1 MREIGG
7 YFELDKYSMPML
19 HEGAIALNCG
29 RNTLAYL
36 IEAKEIEKI
45 KVPKFLCD
53 TVREVCEKE
62 KISISFYSIT
72 RDFLPEELTLE
83 ADEWLYLVNFYGQL
97 DNDTIRGY
105 VEKYER
111 VIVDHAQ
118 AYFQMPLENVDTLYT
133 CRKFFGVADGGIL
146 YTDTKLDR
154 EIPQAESFDRMGFV
168 LGRFERSASEF
179 YAEAASNNDFFADE
193 PIKLMSKL
201 TENLL
206 HGIDYEAVKQKRT
219 RNFEILHEAFGKINP
234 LKLTVPQGAFMYPLY
249 LEKGGEIRRKLQAK
263 KIFIPTLWPDVF
275 EHCDESELEYDY
287 AKNILPIP
295 VDQRYDEEDMKYIME
310 EIEKCMKN

>member
-36 IEAKEIEKI
+36 IEAKGIEKI

-97 DNDTIRGY
+97 DNDTIRDY

-154 EIPQAESFDRMGFV
+154 EIPQDESFDRMGFV

-295 VDQRYDEEDMKYIME
+295 VDQRYDEEDMKYIIKAVFD
-310 EIEKCMKN
+310 EIE

>member
-36 IEAKEIEKI
+36 IEAKGIEKI

-97 DNDTIRGY
+97 DNDIIRGY

-154 EIPQAESFDRMGFV
+154 EIPQDESFERMKFV

>member
-36 IEAKEIEKI
+36 IEAKGIEKI

-97 DNDTIRGY
+97 DNDTILGY

-154 EIPQAESFDRMGFV
+154 EIPQDESFDRMGFV

-249 LEKGGEIRRKLQAK
+249 LENGGEIRRELQAK

>member
-19 HEGAIALNCG
+19 HQGAIALNCG

-36 IEAKEIEKI
+36 IEAKGIEKI

-72 RDFLPEELTLE
+72 KDFLPEELTLE

-146 YTDTKLDR
+146 YTDTKLER
-154 EIPQAESFDRMGFV
+154 EISQDESFERMKFV

-249 LEKGGEIRRKLQAK
+249 LENGGEIRRKLQAK

-295 VDQRYDEEDMKYIME
+295 VDQRYDEEDMKYIIKAVFD
-310 EIEKCMKN
+310 EIE

>member
-36 IEAKEIEKI
+36 IEAKGIEKI

-154 EIPQAESFDRMGFV
+154 EIPRDESFDRMKFV

-206 HGIDYEAVKQKRT
+206 HGIDYEAVKQKRR

-295 VDQRYDEEDMKYIME
+295 VDQRYDEEDMKYIIKAVFD
-310 EIEKCMKN
+310 EIE